1 MRTLVRLLLAL
12 ALAALL
18 PALALADTRALLV
31 ACSDFV
37 SQPNLGNAT
46 SGNLQMIGSALLG
59 ADPRLTGLSIEDGT
73 IGTAQALDEAI
84 TRAFG
89 AATEEDLSILYLCT
103 HGILSSSDD
112 AQAYLLLGDGETE
125 TPLSASSLYEMI
137 APIQGEKL
145 LILDACFSGALIGRG
160 AGAGIALPGAK
171 SVERMLASPF
181 LADPSIHVL
190 TSADGHEAGWY
201 YDSDQLATG
210 AVSYFAS
217 ALSSGLG
224 LYGSVEAD
232 ANGDGMLTLRELY
245 GYLRVA
251 VPSSSAQL
259 LSSSADSLLLPA
271 AQGAMLSRP
280 LTGFSYGSSL
290 LLASD
295 PTLDFSFT
303 VAQEAAVQ
311 YRLIEYADGGW
322 DWEGAQTFLDAGDA
336 QTGDTRAG
344 DDLPGNDGGA
354 GTLTPGRKSRSLT
367 LSGVTPQDSGYL
379 MLQVFSVTGSEL
391 ILCSERLIAVQS
403 AQTGAQLALRA
414 PHRLAQPGVSELAL
428 SVTLDTPAELTVS
441 VFDSQG
447 RLLRRLAQSALTRPA
462 ADDTTRLYW
471 DGRDA
476 QGELVPEGDYVLAA
490 EALVGTQRQKA
501 TANVRV
507 GG

>member
-1 MRTLVRLLLAL
+1 MRTLGKLLLAL
-12 ALAALL
+12 ILVALL

-59 ADPRLTGLSIEDGT
+59 ASPRLAGLSIEDGT
-73 IGTAQALDEAI
+73 IGTAKALHDAV

-89 AATEEDLSILYLCT
+89 EATEEDLSILYLCT

-112 AQAYLLLGDGETE
+112 AQAYLLLGDGQTE
-125 TPLSASSLYEMI
+125 TLLSAAGLYEMI

-160 AGAGIALPGAK
+160 APAGITLPGA
-171 SVERMLASPF
+171 RPAARAIASPF

-232 ANGDGMLTLRELY
+232 ANGDGMLTLHELY

-259 LSSSADSLLLPA
+259 LSSAADSLMLPA
-271 AQGAMLSRP
+271 AQGAMLARP

-290 LLASD
+290 IPASD

-303 VAQEAAVQ
+303 VAQESAVQ
-311 YRLIEYADGGW
+311 YRLIEYVEGGW
-322 DWEGAQTFLDAGDA
+322 DWDGAQTFLDAGDSSYA
-336 QTGDTRAG
+336 NEDEGM
-344 DDLPGNDGGA
+344 L
-354 GTLTPGRKSRSLT
+354 LTPGRKSRSLT

-379 MLQVFSVTGSEL
+379 MLQVFSVTGNEL

-403 AQTGAQLALRA
+403 SQTGAQLALRA
-414 PHRLAQPGVSELAL
+414 PHSLAQPGVSELAL
-428 SVTLDTPAELTVS
+428 CVTLGTPAELTVS

-447 RLLRRLAQSALTRPA
+447 RLMRRLAQSTLTRPS

-476 QGELVPEGDYVLAA
+476 WGEFVPEGDYVLAA
-490 EALVGTQRQKA
+490 EAIVGTQRQKA